1 MIEKIIYDYLNGVD
15 GAPPA
20 LMEIPAERQAPPF
33 FVIQKTAGG
42 QIEGVVGEATLAIQ
56 SFGTTLYEAAQTNE
70 LLKTLMAGAAEL
82 NEIAAVRLNSDY
94 NFTDTTKR
102 QYRYQ
107 AVYQIVH
114 Y

>member
-1 MIEKIIYDYLNGVD
+1 MIEKIIFDYLNGVD

-20 LMEIPAERQAPPF
+20 LTEIPAERPAPPY

-42 QIEGVVGEATLAIQ
+42 EIEGVVGEATLAIQ
-56 SFGTTLYEAAQTNE
+56 SYGATLYEAAQTNE
-70 LLKTLMAGAAEL
+70 LLKTLMAGASEL

-94 NFTDTTKR
+94 NFTDVTGKH
-102 QYRYQ
+102 YRYQ